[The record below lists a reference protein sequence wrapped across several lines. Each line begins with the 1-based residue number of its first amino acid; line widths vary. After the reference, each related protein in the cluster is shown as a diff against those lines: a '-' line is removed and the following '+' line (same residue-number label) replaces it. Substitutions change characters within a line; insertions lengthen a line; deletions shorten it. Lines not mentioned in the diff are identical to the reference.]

1 MTSIFKIERR
11 RDFPAAFTKF
21 FEDLQTEVLTSA
33 GKNCKMLVF
42 LDRCIRF
49 WPYRCG
55 AVNIDDYLKSI
66 GVDITKP
73 EKDQDLL
80 LTFELLIN
88 LLYWAPQQDSN
99 DLKDLEFG
107 LAFKKNDIQKEA
119 ERMLANA
126 EYILEQCCNMSIRVE
141 ADENFPKY
149 YITKRNAEVDA
160 AVIAVPKL
168 SDTLLAYFDIRNDD
182 DLDFK
187 RSALIE
193 VYKYME
199 PLRNE
204 YKKLSCSAISEEF
217 FADMNSFGIRHN
229 AKSQVNLRGKRKK
242 VIYDKL
248 FLMAVYVL
256 QSEDVNKYRDEM
268 KSLRGSL
275 KEKN

>member
-11 RDFPAAFTKF
+11 KDFPTEFTKF
-21 FEDLQTEVLTSA
+21 FEDLQTEIITSA
-33 GKNCKMLVF
+33 GNNYKMFGF

-49 WPYRCG
+49 WPHRCG
-55 AVNIDDYLKSI
+55 AVSIDDYLKSI
-66 GVDITKP
+66 EVDITNPK
-73 EKDQDLL
+73 KDQDLL

-88 LLYWAPQQDSN
+88 LLNWAPQQDSN
-99 DLKDLEFG
+99 DLKDLQFD
-107 LAFKKNDIQKEA
+107 LSFKKNDVQNET

-126 EYILEQCCNMSIRVE
+126 EYILEQCCNMAIRVE
-141 ADENFPKY
+141 ANEIFPKY
-149 YITKRNAEVDA
+149 YITKRNAKVDA

-187 RSALIE
+187 RSVLIE

-199 PLRNE
+199 PRRNE

-229 AKSQVNLRGKRKK
+229 TKSQVNLRGKRKK

-256 QSEDVNKYRDEM
+256 QSEDVNKYKDEM
-268 KSLRGSL
+268 KNLRG
-275 KEKN
+275 